1 MKEAPYDI
9 GDEVALTVQFTDES
23 GVAADPET
31 VTFELICPDGQ
42 QLSWTSTDG
51 ELTNPSVGE
60 WSYRYVVANG
70 YGWYRATARG
80 EGGITIVR
88 QESFPVQRSQ
98 LDEAVAASATPPLMI
113 TGPIGPPGPEGDVG
127 PPGPPGPQGDVGP
140 DGPQGP
146 DGATG
151 QTGTTGPPG
160 PQGNVGPTGSTGAQG
175 PQGPPGPQGPQGQK
189 GDVGAAGPQGPIG
202 PTGAAG
208 PPGPQG
214 VQGPTGPA
222 PEPGWFDRTVDEYRK
237 PQGGIELFPPGLAF
251 LGRNQQSGQLL
262 GSLFEPTA
270 AQRARLPTI
279 HTIEA
284 ICSIAGAG
292 LTLLQF
298 AIYDQA
304 TSALLA
310 NTADF
315 SASPPGVGNVSKN
328 LVTPLAMPAAP
339 FYVCVFQVFTT
350 TSVSW
355 AGIGQAGSGG
365 GGVGHAPTPSQIQ
378 QSLAALPNPAVFGA
392 SASMLWFGIY

>member
-1 MKEAPYDI
+1 VKEAPFDV
-9 GDEVALTVQFTDES
+9 GDEVALTVSFTDES
-23 GVAADPET
+23 DLPADPQS
-31 VTFELICPDGQ
+31 VVFELICPDGA
-42 QLSWTSTDG
+42 QLSWSSADG
-51 ELTNPSVGE
+51 ELENPAVGE
-60 WSYRYVVANG
+60 WSYKYVVANG

-80 EGGITIVR
+80 EGGITVVR
-88 QESFPVQRSQ
+88 QESFPVQQSQ
-98 LDEAVAASATPPLMI
+98 LDEALRASTSAPLMI
-113 TGPIGPPGPEGDVG
+113 TGPTGPPGPQGDAG
-127 PPGPPGPQGDVGP
+127 PSGPPGPQGDVGP

-151 QTGTTGPPG
+151 ATGPPG
-160 PQGNVGPTGSTGAQG
+160 PAGAQG
-175 PQGPPGPQGPQGQK
+175 PK
-189 GDVGAAGPQGPIG
+189 GDPGAAGPQGPA
-202 PTGAAG
+202 GAAG
-208 PPGPQG
+208 QQGPIG
-214 VQGPTGPA
+214 PQGPTGPA
-222 PEPGWFDRTVDEYRK
+222 PQPGWFDRTVDEYRK

-284 ICSIAGAG
+284 ICAIVGAG

-298 AIYDQA
+298 AIYDQV

-328 LVTPLAMPAAP
+328 LVTPLAMPTAP
-339 FYVCVFQVFTT
+339 FYVCAFQVFATT
-350 TSVSW
+350 AVSW
-355 AGIGQAGSGG
+355 AAIGQAGSGG
-365 GGVGHAPTPSQIQ
+365 GGVGHTPTPSQIQ
-378 QSLAALPNPAVFGA
+378 GGLAALPNPAVFGA